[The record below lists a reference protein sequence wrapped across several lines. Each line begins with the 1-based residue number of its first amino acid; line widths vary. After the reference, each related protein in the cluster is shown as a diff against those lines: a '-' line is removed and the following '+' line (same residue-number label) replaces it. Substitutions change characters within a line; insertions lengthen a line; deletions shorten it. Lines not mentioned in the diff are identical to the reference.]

1 MIRVD
6 LITGFLGAG
15 KTTFIQKYAAY
26 LLRQGK
32 KAGIVENDYGAVNVD
47 TMLLQELER
56 DGCIIESVA
65 GACDADCHRRRFK
78 TKLIALGMS
87 GVDRVLI
94 EPSGV
99 FDADEFFDALYEPP
113 LDRWYEIGSV
123 IAIVD
128 AQLEENLSDHS
139 EYLLASQ
146 VANAG
151 AVLLSRAADASEED
165 MIRTTD
171 HLNRA
176 MESVGCSRRFGSD
189 VIACDW
195 DDLTDADF
203 ARIMDS
209 GYIPESYVKRHEAL
223 DGAYRSLYFLN
234 RSLTAGEAK
243 EKAQR
248 LLNDPDCG
256 NVFRVNGFVN
266 DGGWMQLNATKKILS
281 LTPIAQGQEVIIVIG
296 EELNEERIRDIVDN
310 NKKG

>member
-234 RSLTAGEAK
+234 QPLTADEAR
-243 EKAQR
+243 EKAQK
-248 LLNDPDCG
+248 LLGNPACG
-256 NVFRVNGFVN
+256 NIFRVKGFVN
-266 DGGWMQLNATKKILS
+266 DGGWLRLNATKKSLS
-281 LTPIAQGQEVIIVIG
+281 LAPIAQGQEVIIAIG
-296 EELNEERIRDIVDN
+296 EELNEERIRDIVEN
-310 NKKG
+310 RKG

>member
-234 RSLTAGEAK
+234 QPLTADEAR
-243 EKAQR
+243 EKAQK
-248 LLNDPDCG
+248 LLGNPACG
-256 NVFRVNGFVN
+256 NIFRVKGFVN
-266 DGGWMQLNATKKILS
+266 DGGWMQLNATKKSLS
-281 LTPIAQGQEVIIVIG
+281 LTPIAQGQEVIIAIG
-296 EELNEERIRDIVDN
+296 EELNEERIRDIVEN
-310 NKKG
+310 WKG

>member
-1 MIRVD
+1 MIRID

-15 KTTFIQKYAAY
+15 KTTFIRNYAAY

-128 AQLEENLSDHS
+128 AQLEANLSDHS

-209 GYIPESYVKRHEAL
+209 GYLPESYVKRHEAL

-256 NVFRVNGFVN
+256 NVFRVKGFVN
-266 DGGWMQLNATKKILS
+266 DGGWMQLNATKKSLS

-310 NKKG
+310 KKG

>member
-209 GYIPESYVKRHEAL
+209 GYLPESYVKRHEAL

-234 RSLTAGEAK
+234 RSMTAGEAK

-256 NVFRVNGFVN
+256 NVFRVKGFVN
-266 DGGWMQLNATKKILS
+266 DGGWMQLNATKKSLS

-296 EELNEERIRDIVDN
+296 DELNEERIRDIVDN
-310 NKKG
+310 KKS

>member
-32 KAGIVENDYGAVNVD
+32 KAGIVVNDYGAVNVD

-209 GYIPESYVKRHEAL
+209 GYLPESYVKRHEAL

-243 EKAQR
+243 EKAQK

-256 NVFRVNGFVN
+256 NVFRVKGFVN

-310 NKKG
+310 KKG

>member
-1 MIRVD
+1 MIRID
-6 LITGFLGAG
+6 LITGFLGSG

-113 LDRWYEIGSV
+113 LDRWYEIGRV

-151 AVLLSRAADASEED
+151 AVLLSRASDASEED
-165 MIRTTD
+165 IARTTE

-176 MESVGCSRRFGSD
+176 MESVGCARRFGSD
-189 VIACDW
+189 VIACEW
-195 DDLTDADF
+195 DALTDADF

-234 RSLTAGEAK
+234 QPLTADEAR
-243 EKAQR
+243 EKAQK
-248 LLNDPDCG
+248 LLGNPACG
-256 NVFRVNGFVN
+256 NIFRVKGFVN
-266 DGGWMQLNATKKILS
+266 DGGWLQLNATKKSLS
-281 LTPIAQGQEVIIVIG
+281 LAPIAQGQEVIIVIG
-296 EELNEERIRDIVDN
+296 EELNEERIRDIVEN
-310 NKKG
+310 RRG

>member
-128 AQLEENLSDHS
+128 AQLEANLSDHS

-209 GYIPESYVKRHEAL
+209 GYLPESYVKRHEAL
-223 DGAYRSLYFLN
+223 DGAFRSLYFLN

-256 NVFRVNGFVN
+256 NVFRVKGFVN

-310 NKKG
+310 KKG

>member
-128 AQLEENLSDHS
+128 AQLEANLSDHS

-209 GYIPESYVKRHEAL
+209 GYLPESYVKRHEAL

-256 NVFRVNGFVN
+256 NVFRVKGFVN

-310 NKKG
+310 KKG

>member
-128 AQLEENLSDHS
+128 AQLEANLSDHS

-209 GYIPESYVKRHEAL
+209 GYLPESYVKRHEAL
-223 DGAYRSLYFLN
+223 DGAFRSLYFLN

-243 EKAQR
+243 EKAQK
-248 LLNDPDCG
+248 L
-256 NVFRVNGFVN
+256 
-266 DGGWMQLNATKKILS
+266 
-281 LTPIAQGQEVIIVIG
+281 
-296 EELNEERIRDIVDN
+296 
-310 NKKG
+310 

>member
-128 AQLEENLSDHS
+128 AQLEANLSDHS

-209 GYIPESYVKRHEAL
+209 GYLPESYVKRHEAL

-243 EKAQR
+243 EKAQK

-256 NVFRVNGFVN
+256 NVFRVKGFVN
-266 DGGWMQLNATKKILS
+266 DGGWMQLNATKKSLS

-310 NKKG
+310 KTG

>member
-128 AQLEENLSDHS
+128 AQLEANLSDHS

-209 GYIPESYVKRHEAL
+209 GYLPESYVKRHEAL
-223 DGAYRSLYFLN
+223 DGAFRSLYFLN

-256 NVFRVNGFVN
+256 NVFRVKGFVN
-266 DGGWMQLNATKKILS
+266 DGGWMQLNATKKSLS

-310 NKKG
+310 KKG

>member
-209 GYIPESYVKRHEAL
+209 GYLPESYVKRHEAL
-223 DGAYRSLYFLN
+223 DGAYRSLCFLN

-243 EKAQR
+243 EKAQK

-256 NVFRVNGFVN
+256 NVFRVKGFVN
-266 DGGWMQLNATKKILS
+266 DGGWMQLNATKKSLS

-310 NKKG
+310 KKG

>member
-128 AQLEENLSDHS
+128 AQLEANLSDHS

-209 GYIPESYVKRHEAL
+209 GYLPESYVKRHEAL

-256 NVFRVNGFVN
+256 NVFRVKGFVN
-266 DGGWMQLNATKKILS
+266 DGGWMQLNATKKSLS

-310 NKKG
+310 KKG

>member
-26 LLRQGK
+26 LLRHGK

-128 AQLEENLSDHS
+128 AQLEANLSDHS

-203 ARIMDS
+203 PRIMDS
-209 GYIPESYVKRHEAL
+209 GYLPESYVKRHEAL
-223 DGAYRSLYFLN
+223 DGAFRSLYFLN

-256 NVFRVNGFVN
+256 NVFRVKGFVN

-310 NKKG
+310 KKG

>member
-128 AQLEENLSDHS
+128 AQLEANLSDHS

-209 GYIPESYVKRHEAL
+209 GYLPESYVKRHEAL

-243 EKAQR
+243 EKAQK

-256 NVFRVNGFVN
+256 NVFRVKGFVN
-266 DGGWMQLNATKKILS
+266 DGGWMQLNATKKSLS

-310 NKKG
+310 KKG

>member
-1 MIRVD
+1 MIRID

-15 KTTFIQKYAAY
+15 KTTFIQKYAAF
-26 LLRQGK
+26 LLRRGK

-47 TMLLQELER
+47 TMLLQELEQQ
-56 DGCIIESVA
+56 GCVIESVA

-128 AQLEENLSDHS
+128 AQLGEELSDHS

-146 VANAG
+146 AANAG
-151 AVLLSRAADASEED
+151 TVLLSRAEDASED
-165 MIRTTD
+165 DIRRTVG

-176 MESVGCSRRFGSD
+176 MAGVGCKRRFGDD
-189 VIACDW
+189 VIACSW
-195 DDLTDADF
+195 DDLSDADF
-203 ARIMDS
+203 EKIMDS
-209 GYIPESYVKRHEAL
+209 GYVPESYVKRHEAL

-234 RSLTAGEAK
+234 QPLTAAEAR
-243 EKAQR
+243 EKAER
-248 LLNDPDCG
+248 LLHDSACG
-256 NVFRVNGFVN
+256 RVFRVKGFLH
-266 DGGWMQLNATKKILS
+266 DGGWLQLNATRKSLT

-296 EELNEERIRDIVDN
+296 EELNEEKIKNILGN
-310 NKKG
+310 L

>member
-56 DGCIIESVA
+56 AGCIIESVA

-203 ARIMDS
+203 PRIMDS
-209 GYIPESYVKRHEAL
+209 GYLPESYVKRHEAH

-243 EKAQR
+243 EKAQK

-256 NVFRVNGFVN
+256 NVFRVKGFVN
-266 DGGWMQLNATKKILS
+266 DGGWMQLNATKKSLS

-310 NKKG
+310 KKG

>member
-128 AQLEENLSDHS
+128 AQLEANLSDHS

-209 GYIPESYVKRHEAL
+209 GYLPESYVKRHEAL
-223 DGAYRSLYFLN
+223 DGAFRSLYFLN

-243 EKAQR
+243 EKAQK

-256 NVFRVNGFVN
+256 NVFRVKGFVN
-266 DGGWMQLNATKKILS
+266 DGGWMQLNATKKSLS

-310 NKKG
+310 KKG

>member
-209 GYIPESYVKRHEAL
+209 GYLPESYVKRHEAL
-223 DGAYRSLYFLN
+223 DGVYRSLYFLN

-256 NVFRVNGFVN
+256 NVFRVKGFVN

-310 NKKG
+310 KKG

>member
-56 DGCIIESVA
+56 DGC
-65 GACDADCHRRRFK
+65 
-78 TKLIALGMS
+78 
-87 GVDRVLI
+87 VDRVLI

-209 GYIPESYVKRHEAL
+209 GYLPESYVKRHEAL

-243 EKAQR
+243 EKAQK

-256 NVFRVNGFVN
+256 NVFRVKGFVN
-266 DGGWMQLNATKKILS
+266 DGGWMQLNATKKSLS

-310 NKKG
+310 KKG

>member
-78 TKLIALGMS
+78 SKLIALGMS

-128 AQLEENLSDHS
+128 AQLEANLSDHS

-209 GYIPESYVKRHEAL
+209 GYLPESYVKRHEAL

-256 NVFRVNGFVN
+256 NVFRVKGFVN
-266 DGGWMQLNATKKILS
+266 DGGWMQLNATKKSLS

-310 NKKG
+310 KKG

>member
-128 AQLEENLSDHS
+128 AQLEANLSDHS

-209 GYIPESYVKRHEAL
+209 GYLPESYVKRHEAL

-243 EKAQR
+243 EKAQK

-256 NVFRVNGFVN
+256 NVFRVKGFVN

-310 NKKG
+310 KKG